1 MTVPDGLKII
11 EPFVKRA
18 GELAGVQPS
27 IAYLCKL
34 YAAELILDNQ
44 LHQTSKE
51 IEQYALQ
58 LLDEIEQ
65 EKAAIKESSSKSF
78 EIINDPASSFK
89 LVWGF
94 ATAIFD
100 RSFKEIANHT
110 ATKKTVE
117 NFKAALDFYQVLNL
131 WPEQLK
137 DKRQQLDKYQK
148 YAKFHAT
155 RILKAIKNGE
165 DPNDYVT
172 PEEEREVAGWDDAD
186 SQKPE
191 SPSLALPNP
200 PSEINSPE
208 KSPKDTPVETSPPA
222 LPSAPDSLEDSLNLP
237 AAPAIIK
244 EEPNKLGLPKT
255 PAKVPDLPAPKPEP
269 KPEPKSQPKTP
280 AKPAL
285 SKEDIQQ
292 MMQTDEIIAQAQK
305 RARFAI
311 SALNY
316 EDIETAIKELQLA
329 LELLRGK

>member
-222 LPSAPDSLEDSLNLP
+222 LPSAPDSLEDTLNLP